1 MNTNMEESKNNTQ
14 EGAKGVVSGKTCVC
28 GTPCACG
35 CGCGWAHG
43 HRAFRV
49 ILGIVILLVV
59 FWIGVKVGEVKM
71 ALELNSGYGIQGG
84 YSNEYQ
90 PVNQMMNR
98 NGGGFQQ
105 QGPGPAAS
113 ATGTTSA
120 PAQQ

>member
-1 MNTNMEESKNNTQ
+1 MEEPKNNTQ
-14 EGAKGVVSGKTCVC
+14 EGAKGVVSGKTCAC
-28 GTPCACG
+28 STPCVCG

-49 ILGIVILLVV
+49 ILGIVILLVI

-71 ALELNSGYGIQGG
+71 ALQVNSSREFRGG

-90 PVNQMMNR
+90 PVNQMMNG
-98 NGGGFQQ
+98 NGGGLQQ

-113 ATGTTSA
+113 ATGTSVA